1 MIKLF
6 PFQGVP
12 SLAPFGPQLAPS
24 GPQLTPSGPRSQ
36 RFHRWSPKNK
46 YQLKNKEKK

>member
-1 MIKLF
+1 MVKLF

-36 RFHRWSPKNK
+36 RFHRFHRWSP
-46 YQLKNKEKK
+46 

>member
-24 GPQLTPSGPRSQ
+24 GPRSQ
-36 RFHRWSPKNK
+36 EGTEKDAYFGKNK
-46 YQLKNKEKK
+46 

>member
-24 GPQLTPSGPRSQ
+24 GPQLTPFGPQLAPSGPRSQ
-36 RFHRWSPKNK
+36 RFHRWSP
-46 YQLKNKEKK
+46 

>member
-24 GPQLTPSGPRSQ
+24 GPQLAPSGLQLAPSGPRSQ
-36 RFHRWSPKNK
+36 RFHRWSP
-46 YQLKNKEKK
+46 

>member
-1 MIKLF
+1 MVKLF

-24 GPQLTPSGPRSQ
+24 GPRSQ
-36 RFHRWSPKNK
+36 RFHRWSP
-46 YQLKNKEKK
+46 

>member
-24 GPQLTPSGPRSQ
+24 GPQLTPSGLQLAPSGPRSQ
-36 RFHRWSPKNK
+36 RFHRWSP
-46 YQLKNKEKK
+46 

>member
-12 SLAPFGPQLAPS
+12 SLAPVGPQLAPS
-24 GPQLTPSGPRSQ
+24 GPQLAPSGPRSQ
-36 RFHRWSPKNK
+36 RFHRWSP
-46 YQLKNKEKK
+46 

>member
-12 SLAPFGPQLAPS
+12 SLAPFGPQLAPFGPQLAPS

-36 RFHRWSPKNK
+36 RFHRFHRWSP
-46 YQLKNKEKK
+46 

>member
-12 SLAPFGPQLAPS
+12 SLAPFGPQLAPFGPQLAPS

-36 RFHRWSPKNK
+36 RFHRWSP
-46 YQLKNKEKK
+46 

>member
-24 GPQLTPSGPRSQ
+24 GPQLAPFGPQLAPSGPRSQ
-36 RFHRWSPKNK
+36 RFHRWSP
-46 YQLKNKEKK
+46 

>member
-12 SLAPFGPQLAPS
+12 SLAPFGPQLAPFGPQLAPS
-24 GPQLTPSGPRSQ
+24 GPQLAPSGPRSQ
-36 RFHRWSPKNK
+36 RFHRWSP
-46 YQLKNKEKK
+46 

>member
-12 SLAPFGPQLAPS
+12 SLAPFGPQLTPS
-24 GPQLTPSGPRSQ
+24 GPQLAPFGPQLAPSGPRSQ
-36 RFHRWSPKNK
+36 RFHRWSP
-46 YQLKNKEKK
+46 

>member
-12 SLAPFGPQLAPS
+12 SLAPFGPQLAPF
-24 GPQLTPSGPRSQ
+24 GPQLAPSGLQLAPSGPRSQ
-36 RFHRWSPKNK
+36 RFHRWSP
-46 YQLKNKEKK
+46 

>member
-24 GPQLTPSGPRSQ
+24 GPQLAPSGPQLTPSGPRSQ
-36 RFHRWSPKNK
+36 RVHRFHRWSP
-46 YQLKNKEKK
+46 

>member
-24 GPQLTPSGPRSQ
+24 GPQLAPSGLQLAPSGPRSQ
-36 RFHRWSPKNK
+36 RFHRFHRWSP
-46 YQLKNKEKK
+46 

>member
-24 GPQLTPSGPRSQ
+24 GPQLAPSGPQLTPSGPRSQ
-36 RFHRWSPKNK
+36 RFHRWSP
-46 YQLKNKEKK
+46 

>member
-24 GPQLTPSGPRSQ
+24 GPQLAPSGPQLAPSGPRSQ
-36 RFHRWSPKNK
+36 RFHRWSP
-46 YQLKNKEKK
+46 